1 MSYLHCCRRVLDPE
15 RPSKGQRAM
24 DKAYNDAVL
33 AEAATKDPILAH
45 RWAAQQASKAEKT
58 K

>member
-1 MSYLHCCRRVLDPE
+1 MDPE